1 VEDVEADKL
10 ALSTL
15 AMHLPVRLRLMTT
28 VDVQARCAL
37 RYCLSTGAKTPCTPR
52 QHAAGPSV
60 CHNKNQ
66 PGPAPPLVTQVP
78 PMIIEPALWV
88 VQPSGVMAKVP
99 LTVLESRG
107 STEVR
112 QPAMH

>member
-1 VEDVEADKL
+1 ML
-10 ALSTL
+10 LSVKTKVNRIQRYTL
-15 AMHLPVRLRLMTT
+15 FA
-28 VDVQARCAL
+28 
-37 RYCLSTGAKTPCTPR
+37 
-52 QHAAGPSV
+52 
-60 CHNKNQ
+60 
-66 PGPAPPLVTQVP
+66 QVP

-112 QPAMH
+112 HLSLRQMWTRPWCWHAGMAECCQYGVSHRLEIPHHYYQLSTATRSMHSNVV

>member
-1 VEDVEADKL
+1 MKRSESL
-10 ALSTL
+10 HALPACCGTV
-15 AMHLPVRLRLMTT
+15 HLHLHSQKHTDP
-28 VDVQARCAL
+28 AR
-37 RYCLSTGAKTPCTPR
+37 
-52 QHAAGPSV
+52 
-60 CHNKNQ
+60 
-66 PGPAPPLVTQVP
+66 PLVSQVP

-112 QPAMH
+112 QPAMHRCRQH